1 MAKRTKIYFIGK
13 KQGVG
18 LRRFRLS
25 HLENRRKYEPE
36 GLQDAKDKIKQVR
49 LIQNADVIWV
59 RVRPEHTNDKQ
70 RKIIEKRLKKVRN
83 KTVVI
88 NDISVFDNYDCKDI
102 TFEIWKKQGI
112 DCPNHLTMEPRINK
126 NNFDQM
132 VDEISDFIQ
141 RYKKVFLRTNNE
153 TASLGMHTLTISNS
167 KDDIESFL
175 SSLIA
180 RSKNHQIK
188 RKATKVIAVEFFQ
201 QEDSDD
207 YTDLYRVHILFGKII
222 SFYAVTSKKDIFHN
236 IDMASDDLERFI
248 MLNENLP
255 DKISSLKSKLI
266 KAVESV
272 GCNLGAI
279 EFFLKNNEP
288 VFLELNPM
296 WGGHASINGFGD
308 NNMQSFL
315 IDKRKDLENRIPNI
329 YNFMNYRSYYKKL
342 YEHIHEH
349 ISVNVNIK

>member
-70 RKIIEKRLKKVRN
+70 RETIEKRLKKVRN

-112 DCPNHLTMEPRINK
+112 DCPNHLTMEPRINQ

-153 TASLGMHTLTISNS
+153 TASLGMHTLTTSSTKNEIKNS
-167 KDDIESFL
+167 L
-175 SSLIA
+175 VSLIDRCKKHQSER
-180 RSKNHQIK
+180 RS
-188 RKATKVIAVEFFQ
+188 TKLMIVEFSEKHR
-201 QEDSDD
+201 EDQ
-207 YTDLYRVHILFGKII
+207 YADLYRVHVLFGKII
-222 SFYAVTSKKDIFHN
+222 SFYAVTNRKDIFHN
-236 IDMASDDLERFI
+236 IDMSMKEIDRFI
-248 MLNENLP
+248 MLNEQLP
-255 DKISSLKSKLI
+255 NKISMLEPEIL
-266 KAVESV
+266 KAVASL

-279 EFFLKNNEP
+279 EFFIENNKP
-288 VFLELNPM
+288 VFIELNPM

-308 NNMQSFL
+308 DQMRSYLNDN
-315 IDKRKDLENRIPNI
+315 RGTLEKRIPNI
-329 YNFMNYRSYYKKL
+329 YNFMDYRPYYKRL
-342 YEHIHEH
+342 YELIHQH
-349 ISVNVNIK
+349 ISLVGSA